1 MRLLIIVPCYESI
14 EPATFKSIYGL
25 QRIDGWDYLLDII
38 EGYGVQHARTLAAAE
53 AIEGEYDKLLFVD
66 SDVILPPD
74 AIPRLLAVDAAIAT
88 GWHMKKR
95 SFDGATELYDYD
107 AENMRFVNIN
117 AAGLDGG
124 IRDIG
129 GCGMGC
135 CMIDI
140 PAIAPVYQRSW
151 FEYVIY
157 PNGDRLSEDNNFCL
171 HAAQAGLSIKADTGL
186 RAGHICKMVL

>member
-25 QRIDGWDYLLDII
+25 QRVDGWDYLLDVI
-38 EGYGVQHARTLAAAE
+38 EGYGVQHARTLAVTE
-53 AIEGEYDKLLFVD
+53 AIEGGFDKLLFVD

-95 SFDGATELYDYD
+95 SLDGATELYDYD
-107 AENMRFVNIN
+107 AENMRFVNIDTSELN
-117 AAGLDGG
+117 GEV
-124 IRDIG
+124 RDVG

-140 PAIAPVYQRSW
+140 PAITPVYDNSW
-151 FEYVIY
+151 LEYVVY
-157 PNGDRLSEDNNFCL
+157 LDGSRLSEDNNFCL
-171 HAAQAGLSIKADTGL
+171 HAAKAGLSIKADTSL
-186 RAGHICKMVL
+186 RCGHVCKIVL